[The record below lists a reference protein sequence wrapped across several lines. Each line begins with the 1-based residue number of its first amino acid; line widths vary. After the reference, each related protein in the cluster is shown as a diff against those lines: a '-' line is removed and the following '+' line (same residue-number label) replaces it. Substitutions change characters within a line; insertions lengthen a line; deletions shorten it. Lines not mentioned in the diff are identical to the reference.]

1 MRVDRS
7 LKAALI
13 AAVAVALATPALAQG
28 AGMGGGM
35 GGMGGGGKHGG
46 HGQDKAK
53 TEDSGKKKVD
63 EKAYKSAI
71 ERLPDKPYDAWKNV
85 RGQ

>member
-1 MRVDRS
+1 MRTLVI
-7 LKAALI
+7 AALI
-13 AAVAVALATPALAQG
+13 ALLASPALAQ
-28 AGMGGGM
+28 
-35 GGMGGGGKHGG
+35 MGGGG
-46 HGQDKAK
+46 
-53 TEDSGKKKVD
+53 GKKGPPPQSKTDAPKKKPVD